1 MKQFFEYSN
10 IVLLINVDNNFGQT
24 DFYKKKNVTNLW
36 WLINCMGGWDDLAL
50 AGMHMLFSVVS
61 YNKPNRL

>member
-24 DFYKKKNVTNLW
+24 DFYKKKNVTNL
-36 WLINCMGGWDDLAL
+36 
-50 AGMHMLFSVVS
+50 
-61 YNKPNRL
+61 